1 MVKKDQVEQFLTS
14 MQEYYTKKR
23 QWSKQLKQAVKAAD
37 VEKHQFVVKPSH
49 GACIIDYNDYTLEQ
63 MTTESKSSEPKTYW
77 GTIYDIALGVMYA
90 YLVSQLMKLFFK
102 YTEADKPI
110 PD

>member
-1 MVKKDQVEQFLTS
+1 
-14 MQEYYTKKR
+14 
-23 QWSKQLKQAVKAAD
+23 
-37 VEKHQFVVKPSH
+37 
-49 GACIIDYNDYTLEQ
+49 